1 MATPAACVV
10 ECWLEIKLQATNQSK
25 ILIAPS
31 ALLFLSQPEQPG
43 ARIMDLAVLG
53 SLLIASQDPLSACST
68 AVRRFSRRAFSRIQM
83 SLESMR
89 GTKLIIPDSGHRPGG
104 DHIETT
110 LRTSSGCVS
119 VVSTAFGTIGTGEQS
134 LQKEVQFCWSLSG
147 VSRSS
152 PSIITTIYSTLL
164 IIP

>member
-104 DHIETT
+104 DHIET
-110 LRTSSGCVS
+110 LRFELVR
-119 VVSTAFGTIGTGEQS
+119 VAFP
-134 LQKEVQFCWSLSG
+134 
-147 VSRSS
+147 SS
-152 PSIITTIYSTLL
+152 PPPLGPSEPESRVCKKKSSSVGVFLASLVLVPLL
-164 IIP
+164 SQRYIQPC